1 MQRLMRRLFGPTL
14 LEQLIQAKIDVPP
27 VVATEA
33 ELEAKLLAEGYDRV
47 EIPEEDWLAYH
58 RLRAILTYGTE
69 DENPAEVALLSE
81 EEKERLE
88 PIAILER
95 WHRFRVSQGRNAS
108 AYGERSNS

>member
-1 MQRLMRRLFGPTL
+1 MTKAPQGASFGRAPPSLRWPPGFTAIHLPSRTYRNFWTL
-14 LEQLIQAKIDVPP
+14 L
-27 VVATEA
+27 
-33 ELEAKLLAEGYDRV
+33 DRV